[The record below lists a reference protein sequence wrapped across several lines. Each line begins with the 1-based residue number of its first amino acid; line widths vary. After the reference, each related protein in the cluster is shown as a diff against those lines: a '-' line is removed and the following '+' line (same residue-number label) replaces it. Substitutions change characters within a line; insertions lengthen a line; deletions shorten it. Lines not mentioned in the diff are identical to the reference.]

1 MSGETELPQLRF
13 IPFRRADIVQMC
25 LSDERLDAVGKDRF
39 IRTSELIETHYQ
51 KEFHSLRNGLKDAY
65 ALIDPDSDTRLLPAF
80 AQPQTTAEIVPLLE
94 QVLERGNYERVTDEA
109 LKRAM
114 NTSSLFQLRLHVDM
128 GEFDEVLL
136 YTRGASAR
144 NEVIREFFGLWK
156 RNVRFTNFDRV
167 VLFIRFKENVDSDS
181 ALGECPPGS
190 TMLKLFQN
198 VPEADIEMLF
208 PNIRLGMRLL
218 DKLIIGVPAVI
229 SGTIVVTTRLG
240 ATVLLLG
247 SLLGFWLGMSTE
259 PVKIDNAALIALG
272 ASIAAL
278 AGYVWKQ
285 FSNFRNRKL
294 KYTQALTE
302 NLYFKLLDNNAGVIH
317 RVVDDA
323 EESECK
329 ESMLAYYFLL
339 VAQGPLSSEELD
351 GRIESWMAERW
362 HCKLDFEIGDA
373 LNKLDQLGLACES
386 AGEWSLADPGA

>member
-1 MSGETELPQLRF
+1 MSGDTELPLLRF
-13 IPFRRADIVQMC
+13 IPFRRSDIVQMC
-25 LSDERLDAVGKDRF
+25 LSDERVDAAEKTRF
-39 IRTSELIETHYQ
+39 NATAELIETHYQ
-51 KEFHSLRNGLKDAY
+51 KEFHLLRNELKEAY
-65 ALIDPDSDTRLLPAF
+65 ALIDPDSDTRLLPTF
-80 AQPQTTAEIVPLLE
+80 AKPEHTAEIVPLLE

-114 NTSSLFQLRLHVDM
+114 KTSSLFQLRLHVDM
-128 GEFDEVLL
+128 SEFDEVLL
-136 YTRGASAR
+136 YTRGASKR
-144 NEVIREFFGLWK
+144 SEVIREFFGLWK

-167 VLFIRFKENVDSDS
+167 VLFIRFKEDVDSDS

-247 SLLGFWLGMSTE
+247 SLLGFWLGVSTE

-272 ASIAAL
+272 ASAAAL
-278 AGYVWKQ
+278 VGYIWKQ

-329 ESMLAYYFLL
+329 ESLLAYYFLL
-339 VAQGPLSSEELD
+339 VAEGPLLSDELD
-351 GRIESWMAERW
+351 SRIEAWMAERW
-362 HCKLDFEIGDA
+362 HCKLDFEVGDA
-373 LNKLDQLGLACES
+373 LGKLNRLGLAQETD
-386 AGEWSLADPGA
+386 GMWSLREDR

>member
-1 MSGETELPQLRF
+1 MSGDTELPLLRF
-13 IPFRRADIVQMC
+13 IPFRRSDIVQMC
-25 LSDERLDAVGKDRF
+25 LSDERVDAAEKTRF
-39 IRTSELIETHYQ
+39 NATAELIETHYQ
-51 KEFHSLRNGLKDAY
+51 KEFHLLRNELKEAY
-65 ALIDPDSDTRLLPAF
+65 ALIDPDSDTRLLPTF
-80 AQPQTTAEIVPLLE
+80 AKPEHTAEIVPLLE

-114 NTSSLFQLRLHVDM
+114 KTSSLFQLRLHVDM
-128 GEFDEVLL
+128 SEFDEVLL
-136 YTRGASAR
+136 YTRGASKR
-144 NEVIREFFGLWK
+144 SEVIREFFGLWK

-167 VLFIRFKENVDSDS
+167 VLFIRFKEDVDSDS

-247 SLLGFWLGMSTE
+247 SLLGFWLGVSTE

-272 ASIAAL
+272 ASAAAL
-278 AGYVWKQ
+278 VGYIWKQ

-329 ESMLAYYFLL
+329 ESLLAYYFLL
-339 VAQGPLSSEELD
+339 VAEGPLLSDELD
-351 GRIESWMAERW
+351 SRIEAWMAERW
-362 HCKLDFEIGDA
+362 HCKLDFLVGDA
-373 LNKLDQLGLACES
+373 LGKLNRLGLAQETD
-386 AGEWSLADPGA
+386 GMWSLREDR